1 MNIVLKFKKIICH
14 SDISS
19 TKYSQVRER
28 IFIWIDEK
36 GLN

>member
-19 TKYSQVRER
+19 TKYSQRER